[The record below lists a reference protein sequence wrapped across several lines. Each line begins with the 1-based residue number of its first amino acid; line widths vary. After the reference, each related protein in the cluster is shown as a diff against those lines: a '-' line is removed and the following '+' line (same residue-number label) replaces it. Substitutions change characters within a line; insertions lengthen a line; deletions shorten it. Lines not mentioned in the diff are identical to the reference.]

1 VLSGRALA
9 AAGTLILAAAAGCL
23 SPSSGSKPSTT
34 PATVATAAGA
44 RARAQ
49 GSQNIEPTMPSLRPL
64 DAGSRGVPAP
74 PDRSA
79 GGLPAPVW
87 LTIPSIGV
95 DAALVRLDLN
105 RDGSIQ
111 VPSDFD
117 TPGWYGRGP
126 VPGGEG
132 PAVILGHLDS
142 FTGPAVFWRL
152 ASLHPGDAVRIR
164 RQDGSELRFTI
175 QRTQSYSV
183 DSFPS
188 FDVYGATPRPE
199 LRLITCAG
207 TYSRTRGQYLSNVV
221 AFATLSG

>member
-1 VLSGRALA
+1 
-9 AAGTLILAAAAGCL
+9 
-23 SPSSGSKPSTT
+23 
-34 PATVATAAGA
+34 
-44 RARAQ
+44 
-49 GSQNIEPTMPSLRPL
+49 MPSLRPL

-74 PDRSA
+74 PDGTA
-79 GGLPAPVW
+79 GSLPAPVR

-95 DAALVRLDLN
+95 DAALVRLDLD

-126 VPGGEG
+126 VPGAEG
-132 PAVILGHLDS
+132 AAVILGHLDS
-142 FTGPAVFWRL
+142 YSGPAVFWRL
-152 ASLHPGDAVRIR
+152 ASLHPGDVVRVR
-164 RQDGSELRFTI
+164 RQDGSELTFTI

-188 FDVYGATPRPE
+188 FEVYGATSRPE

-207 TYSRTRGQYLSNVV
+207 TYSRSRRQYLSNVV
-221 AFATLSG
+221 AFATLSS